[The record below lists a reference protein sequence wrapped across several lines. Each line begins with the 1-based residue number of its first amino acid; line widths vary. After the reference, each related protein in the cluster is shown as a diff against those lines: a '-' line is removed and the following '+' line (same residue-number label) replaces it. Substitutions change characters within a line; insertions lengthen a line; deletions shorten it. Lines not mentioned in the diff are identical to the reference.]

1 MPRPLSVDLR
11 NRIIAVI
18 DDGMKVCEAAK
29 LFNVCQKVIYNWI
42 NLRKATNSLEF
53 KSGYQKGH
61 SHKIKN
67 WEEFRVFAA
76 ANKHCTI
83 KAMQEKWQKN
93 TNETISKS
101 VIQRGLKTID
111 YTSKKKLLLIK
122 KQIQK
127 SVNNF

>member
-11 NRIIAVI
+11 KRIIAAI
-18 DDGMKVCEAAK
+18 DDGMKIGEAAK
-29 LFNVCQKVIYNWI
+29 LFDVCEKAIYNWI
-42 NLRKATNSLEF
+42 NLRKIINSLEP

-67 WEEFRVFAA
+67 WEEFRAFAA

-93 TNETISKS
+93 TNAPISKS
-101 VIQRGLKTID
+101 VIQRGLKKID
-111 YTSKKKLLLIK
+111 YTSKKKLLVIK
-122 KQIQK
+122 RQMQK
-127 SVNNF
+127 NVNNF